1 MPRKNRMEDLRDHL
15 FETIELLKDPE
26 SEMDVQKAKTI
37 ADIGRVLVDSAKVE
51 VEFQKHVGGGP
62 GSGFIDDGT
71 KQVDIKPQL
80 RIAGNNNR

>member
-1 MPRKNRMEDLRDHL
+1 L
-15 FETIELLKDPE
+15 FETIEMLKDPE
-26 SEMDVQKAKTI
+26 ADMDINKAKAI

-71 KQVDIKPQL
+71 KQVDIKPAL
-80 RIAGNNNR
+80 RIAGSEGR